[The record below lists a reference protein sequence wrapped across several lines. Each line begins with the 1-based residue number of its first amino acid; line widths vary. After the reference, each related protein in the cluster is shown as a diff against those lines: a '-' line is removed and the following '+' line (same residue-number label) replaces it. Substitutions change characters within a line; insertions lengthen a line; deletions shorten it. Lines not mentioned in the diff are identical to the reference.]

1 MSADA
6 ITLTSVRKRFDTTV
20 AVDDVSFNV
29 QKGEVFGLLGPNG
42 AGKTTL
48 IRMMLDIIRPDS
60 GTIEVL
66 GHKLTDRDK
75 DRIAYL
81 PEERGLYLRQKVI
94 SVLIYLGRLKGLDRG
109 SANRA
114 ALSWLERLGMS
125 HVKDKKV
132 RDLSKGN
139 QQKIQLIATLVADP
153 EIIILDEPFS
163 GLDPINTRDV
173 SILIKELAAAG
184 KTVLLSTHQMG
195 LVETLCNR
203 VLMIHHGRRVFY
215 GNLDSIKQQ
224 YSDNAVL
231 IKSNAD
237 YSRCGFIDHYSQKN
251 GAVKV
256 YLRDGNTSGQF
267 LNWLVDEG
275 VEVDQFQRA
284 SSPLE
289 DIYIKVVEQRAT
301 HEVESVRAHV

>member
-1 MSADA
+1 
-6 ITLTSVRKRFDTTV
+6 V
-20 AVDDVSFNV
+20 ALDDVSFDASPG
-29 QKGEVFGLLGPNG
+29 QIYGLLGPNG